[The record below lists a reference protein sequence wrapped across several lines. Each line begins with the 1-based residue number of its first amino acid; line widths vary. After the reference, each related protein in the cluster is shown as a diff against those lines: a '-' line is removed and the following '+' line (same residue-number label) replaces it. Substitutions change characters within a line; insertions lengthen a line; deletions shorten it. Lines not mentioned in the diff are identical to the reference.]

1 MIKNVRLSGIEL
13 QQDMCVFDII
23 AMNDLEAG
31 DVHGAF

>member
-1 MIKNVRLSGIEL
+1 MTLTNPQMGIL
-13 QQDMCVFDII
+13 QDMCVFDII